1 MSFDGKPLYPT
12 LIDKAAALAYSLNKN
27 HGFADGN
34 KRVSH
39 AAMEMFLIRNGH
51 EIDAGVDEQESVFLQ
66 LAAGE
71 IDRKPFTELVRSHIK
86 RR

>member
-1 MSFDGKPLYPT
+1 MSFDGEALYPT
-12 LIDKAAALAYSLNKN
+12 LVGKAAALAYSLNKN

-34 KRVSH
+34 KRISH
-39 AAMEMFLIRNGH
+39 AGMEMFLIRNGH
-51 EIDAGVDEQESVFLQ
+51 EIDAEVDEQEAVFLQ

-71 IDRKPFTELVRSHIK
+71 IDRESFTEWVRSHLK

>member
-1 MSFDGKPLYPT
+1 MSFDGKALYPT
-12 LIDKAAALAYSLNKN
+12 LVEKAAALAYSLNKN

-39 AAMEMFLIRNGH
+39 AAMEMFLIRNGY
-51 EIDAGVDEQESVFLQ
+51 EIDAGVDEQEAVFLP
-66 LAAGE
+66 LAAGRM
-71 IDRKPFTELVRSHIK
+71 DREAFTERVRSHIK

>member
-1 MSFDGKPLYPT
+1 LTANRFIPRLSNE
-12 LIDKAAALAYSLNKN
+12 KAAALAYSLNKN

-34 KRVSH
+34 KRISH
-39 AAMEMFLIRNGH
+39 AAMEMFLIRNGD
-51 EIDAGVDEQESVFLQ
+51 EIDAGVDEQEAVFLQ

-71 IDRKPFTELVRSHIK
+71 IDRGSFTEWVRSHIK